1 MEKRKFEEESYGGE
15 APAQEAE
22 SPNPV
27 QVAVHTTTG
36 DKGKRRAVVATQIG
50 SYFKERTTPGSQP
63 TLKSVLASKEIV
75 HKAKLGLAKWIVDA
89 RIPFNAIQSPYF
101 QPALDGVAAIGPGFK
116 GPSYDEMRVHLL
128 ADLKRECQLLVE
140 KYRSSWKSTG
150 CTLMADGWT
159 DQRQRTLINFLVYC
173 PAGMSFVKTVDASD
187 VIKTANALFNLFAD
201 VIEWVGPSNIVH
213 VVTDNAANYVSAGKL
228 IHEKYPNIFWS
239 PCAAHCINLIL
250 KDIASLP
257 HIADLASRAS
267 KVTVFVYNHMILLSW
282 LRKRKSW
289 TEIVRPGVT
298 RFATVFITLK
308 SIYDHKEDLQ
318 ALMVDKYFTSHK
330 LSKSANGKIVS
341 SIVLDSKFWQDCVT
355 TVKIVGP
362 LIKLLRLVDAD
373 EKPSL
378 GIVYEGMQRAKN
390 AIKTMFRNRKAAYTP
405 YTSILKM
412 RWDKHLKRYLHAA
425 AYFLNPSIFYS
436 EGFVEK
442 ANVLRSLLDLLDVET
457 LCDDSVAAM
466 QEIQLYRDCKESF
479 GRESAKRSAS
489 RLEPGE
495 WWRLHGGSAPNL
507 QKMAVRLLHQTSSS
521 SGCERNWSLFEQI
534 HSKRRNRLE
543 HQRLSDIVYVTYNLR
558 LQSRLHR
565 KKRNYDPI
573 DIQSIDTVDF
583 WVMADED
590 DPEFTNGDVEGI
602 ENLIYTD
609 NAMPSYPNDGGDM
622 EVEVDMPDVV
632 IESSNTISEDAG
644 FGLPVYD
651 GDIGTLNDDYDFYCL
666 CLVKS
671 LDRFDDRSGSRN
683 LGNKCIGSRYGSR
696 DYEED

>member
-1 MEKRKFEEESYGGE
+1 MAAAMQATAEAFGQQMNNHGNDKNGAQRPMEIRTFAVLVNKCGIAEEC
-15 APAQEAE
+15 
-22 SPNPV
+22 
-27 QVAVHTTTG
+27 
-36 DKGKRRAVVATQIG
+36 
-50 SYFKERTTPGSQP
+50 
-63 TLKSVLASKEIV
+63 LKK
-75 HKAKLGLAKWIVDA
+75 IVDA

-101 QPALDGVAAIGPGFK
+101 QPALDGVAAIGLGFK
-116 GPSYDEMRVHLL
+116 RPSYDEMRVHLL
-128 ADLKRECQLLVE
+128 AYLKRECQLLVE
-140 KYRSSWKSTG
+140 KYRSSWKNTG
-150 CTLMADGWT
+150 CTLMADEWT

-239 PCAAHCINLIL
+239 PCAAHCINLTL
-250 KDIASLP
+250 KDIASIP
-257 HIADLASRAS
+257 HIFDLASRAS
-267 KVTVFVYNHMILLSW
+267 KMTVFVYNHMILLSW

-289 TEIVRPGVT
+289 IEIVRPGVT
-298 RFATVFITLK
+298 CFATVFITLK

-318 ALMVDKYFTSHK
+318 TLMVDKYFTSHK

-341 SIVLDSKFWQDCVT
+341 SIVLDSKFWQDCLT

-390 AIKTMFRNRKAAYTP
+390 AIKTMFNCSEIGKLLIRHTR
-405 YTSILKM
+405 
-412 RWDKHLKRYLHAA
+412 RYSWIEIVKKVL
-425 AYFLNPSIFYS
+425 
-436 EGFVEK
+436 GGK
-442 ANVLRSLLDLLDVET
+442 VLREWHQ
-457 LCDDSVAAM
+457 DSNLVNGGGYTVGVLR
-466 QEIQLYRDCKESF
+466 ICK
-479 GRESAKRSAS
+479 K
-489 RLEPGE
+489 
-495 WWRLHGGSAPNL
+495 W
-507 QKMAVRLLHQTSSS
+507 Q
-521 SGCERNWSLFEQI
+521 
-534 HSKRRNRLE
+534 
-543 HQRLSDIVYVTYNLR
+543 
-558 LQSRLHR
+558 LHR

-602 ENLIYTD
+602 ESLIYTD

-622 EVEVDMPDVV
+622 EVEVDMLDVV
-632 IESSNTISEDAG
+632 IESSNTSFGGISEDAG

-651 GDIGTLNDDYDFYCL
+651 GDIGTLNDDYDF
-666 CLVKS
+666 
-671 LDRFDDRSGSRN
+671 
-683 LGNKCIGSRYGSR
+683 
-696 DYEED
+696 

>member
-1 MEKRKFEEESYGGE
+1 MEQSQNDQQQQHNARQESQTASSRGKSDPAWEYFTVKYDKNNKAQYTCIFCLNTYNGGGIYRMKYHLAKIPGQIKVCSKVTEEVELQFKRILMENKKNKMEKRKFEEEAYGGE
-15 APAQEAE
+15 AHAQEAE
-22 SPNPV
+22 SPNPI
-27 QVAVHTTTG
+27 QAAVPTTTG

-63 TLKSVLASKEIV
+63 TLRSVLASKEIV

-89 RIPFNAIQSPYF
+89 RISFNAIQSPYF

-213 VVTDNAANYVSAGKL
+213 VVTDNAANYVSARKL

-239 PCAAHCINLIL
+239 PYAAHCINLIL
-250 KDIASLP
+250 KDIASIP
-257 HIADLASRAS
+257 HISDLASRAS

-308 SIYDHKEDLQ
+308 SIYDHKVDLQ
-318 ALMVDKYFTSHK
+318 TLMVDQYFTSHK
-330 LSKSANGKIVS
+330 LSKSANGKMVS
-341 SIVLDSKFWQDCVT
+341 SIVLDSKFWQDCLT

-378 GIVYEGMQRAKN
+378 GIVYEGMQRAKK

-412 RWDKHLKRYLHAA
+412 RWDKHLKRDLHAA
-425 AYFLNPSIFYS
+425 AYFLNPGIFYS

-457 LCDDSVAAM
+457 LCDDSVATM

-479 GRESAKRSAS
+479 GRESAKRAAS
-489 RLEPGE
+489 RLEP
-495 WWRLHGGSAPNL
+495 
-507 QKMAVRLLHQTSSS
+507 
-521 SGCERNWSLFEQI
+521 
-534 HSKRRNRLE
+534 
-543 HQRLSDIVYVTYNLR
+543 
-558 LQSRLHR
+558 
-565 KKRNYDPI
+565 
-573 DIQSIDTVDF
+573 VDF

-590 DPEFTNGDVEGI
+590 DPKFTNGDVEGI
-602 ENLIYTD
+602 ESLIYTD

-632 IESSNTISEDAG
+632 IESSNTSFGDISEDAG

-651 GDIGTLNDDYDFYCL
+651 GDIGTLNDDYDF
-666 CLVKS
+666 
-671 LDRFDDRSGSRN
+671 
-683 LGNKCIGSRYGSR
+683 
-696 DYEED
+696 